1 MPMFFEFSIMDFVD
15 ILLVAG
21 LLYYFYQVMK
31 ESGSITIFTGILVFI
46 VLWIFVSRVL
56 EMRLL
61 GSIFD
66 QLMSVGVIAL
76 IIIFQDE
83 IKRFFKTLGSHR
95 HFRKIAGLF
104 SKDKDKKEDKAAL
117 LPIVMACMNMGQQ
130 KVGALIVIERN
141 EGLEE
146 YMQTGEIIDANINQR
161 LIENIFFKNSP
172 LHDGALIVRNGRLA
186 AASCILPVS
195 HELNIPKKLGLR
207 HRAALGVSQETDAIA
222 VIVSEETGAISVA
235 NKGRFSLGLSSVE
248 LERILTR

>member
-1 MPMFFEFSIMDFVD
+1 MFFDFSIMDFVD

-21 LLYYFYQVMK
+21 LLYYFYRLMK
-31 ESGSITIFTGILVFI
+31 ESGSSTVFTGILVFI

-66 QLMSVGVIAL
+66 QMMSVGVLAL
-76 IIIFQDE
+76 IIIFQEE

-95 HFRKIAGLF
+95 HFRKYSDIF
-104 SKDKDKKEDKAAL
+104 SKNKEKKDDKSAM
-117 LPIVMACMNMGQQ
+117 LPIVMACMSLSQQ
-130 KVGALIVIERN
+130 KVGALIIIERD
-141 EGLEE
+141 ETLDE
-146 YMQTGEIIDANINQR
+146 YMQAGERIDANINQR

-172 LHDGALIVRNGRLA
+172 LHDGALIVQNNRLM

-207 HRAALGVSQETDAIA
+207 HRAALGISQETDAIA
-222 VIVSEETGAISVA
+222 IIVSEETGVISVA
-235 NKGRFSLGLSSVE
+235 RNGKFKLGLTAQQ
-248 LERILTR
+248 LESILVQ

>member
-1 MPMFFEFSIMDFVD
+1 MFFDFSIMDFVD

-21 LLYYFYQVMK
+21 LLYYFYRLMK
-31 ESGSITIFTGILVFI
+31 ESGSINVFTGILVFI

-66 QLMSVGVIAL
+66 QMMSVGVLAL
-76 IIIFQDE
+76 IIIFQEE

-95 HFRKIAGLF
+95 HFKKFSDIF
-104 SKDKDKKEDKAAL
+104 SKDKDKKDDKSAM
-117 LPIVMACMNMGQQ
+117 LPIVMACMSLSQQ
-130 KVGALIVIERN
+130 KVGALIIIERN
-141 EGLEE
+141 ETLDE
-146 YMQTGEIIDANINQR
+146 YMQAGERIDANINQR

-172 LHDGALIVRNGRLA
+172 LHDGALIVQNNRLA

-222 VIVSEETGAISVA
+222 IIVSEETGGISVA
-235 NKGRFSLGLSSVE
+235 RNGKIKLGLTAQQ
-248 LERILTR
+248 LEIILVR

>member
-1 MPMFFEFSIMDFVD
+1 MFFDFSIMDFVD

-21 LLYYFYQVMK
+21 LLYYFYRLMK
-31 ESGSITIFTGILVFI
+31 ESGSSTVFTGILVFI

-66 QLMSVGVIAL
+66 QMMSVGVLAL
-76 IIIFQDE
+76 IIIFQEE

-95 HFRKIAGLF
+95 HLRKYSDIF
-104 SKDKDKKEDKAAL
+104 SKNKEKKDDKSAM
-117 LPIVMACMNMGQQ
+117 LPIVMACMSLSQQ
-130 KVGALIVIERN
+130 KVGALIIIERD
-141 EGLEE
+141 ETLDE
-146 YMQTGEIIDANINQR
+146 YMQAGERIDANINQR

-172 LHDGALIVRNGRLA
+172 LHDGALIVQNNRLM

-207 HRAALGVSQETDAIA
+207 HRAALGISQETDAIA
-222 VIVSEETGAISVA
+222 IIVSEETGAISVA
-235 NKGRFSLGLSSVE
+235 RNGKFKLGLTAQQ
-248 LERILTR
+248 LESILVR